1 MLAIVVRVTV
11 LASLALAAVAP
22 ASAQSSAQTKL
33 EGVIND
39 FSDLASASGP
49 WQILVEWS
57 AVLKGSSGKAD
68 FVGSIAMI
76 RTPNGGSPHTHH
88 VALLDGTVTP
98 LAGGTGFVISGEA
111 AITSNGAPAGFT
123 GSRINVEISG
133 DPATVPAANVKL
145 TFLDGAVGHFGAAA
159 LDGVVTVGLP

>member
-1 MLAIVVRVTV
+1 MYPIVVRVAV
-11 LASLALAAVAP
+11 LASLAVAAATP
-22 ASAQSSAQTKL
+22 ASAQSSAHTKL

-39 FSDLASASGP
+39 FSDLASPSGP
-49 WQILVEWS
+49 WQMLVEWS

-68 FVGSIAMI
+68 FVASVAMI
-76 RTPNGGSPHTHH
+76 RTPSGGSPHTHH
-88 VALLDGTVTP
+88 VALLDGAVTP
-98 LAGGTGFVISGEA
+98 LAGGGYVISGPA

-123 GSRINVEISG
+123 GSQITVEISG

-145 TFLDGAVGHFGAAA
+145 TFFGGAAGHFGAAA